1 MKCLRGA
8 QQVIAESQ
16 NLERATQEI
25 TSGMNEMANGADE
38 INTAVH
44 QVNDI
49 SGKNR
54 EGIDALMKE
63 VSRFKVE

>member
-1 MKCLRGA
+1 MLEGA

-16 NLERATQEI
+16 NLERVTQEI
-25 TSGMNEMANGADE
+25 TSGMNEMASGANE

-44 QVNDI
+44 QGNEI

-54 EGIDALMKE
+54 EGIDSLMRE
-63 VSRFKVE
+63 VSKFKVE